1 MLACCELGQL
11 ALRERAE
18 RRLSQ
23 PAAGRTK
30 GDLRNI
36 LSVRGAGC
44 LLAASWDNSRSGSG
58 RSAGCPNLQ
67 QSGQKV
73 IYEIFSVFVEQDA
86 CLLRVG
92 TTRAPGAGGA
102 QVVPTCSRA
111 DKR

>member
-1 MLACCELGQL
+1 MLAAASWDNSRSGSVRSAGCPNLQQGGQKVIYEIFSVFVEQDACCCELGQL

-44 LLAASWDNSRSGSG
+44 LL
-58 RSAGCPNLQ
+58 
-67 QSGQKV
+67 
-73 IYEIFSVFVEQDA
+73 
-86 CLLRVG
+86 LRVG

-102 QVVPTCSRA
+102 
-111 DKR
+111 